1 MSLKKI
7 RKISILGCRASGSG
21 IAQTC
26 AENGFI
32 VKIYDL
38 NSNLLKNGLDLI
50 RESLRDIYG
59 ENGNKKEKVKSVF
72 SRINGTCEIEEVVKD
87 SDIILEVFP
96 EDFELKKKILVEAD
110 RLAPKKTIFATN
122 TLFHLIND
130 IATAIQRKDK
140 LIGVYWCYPPQ
151 KMKLVI
157 ITKGMSTSKETL
169 NLVTSFSE
177 KLNRKILLSEE
188 PIGKRVLLRLI
199 CALSAE
205 AMRCFEDSAM
215 NIKEIDDVC
224 KLGLNLP
231 LGPLEMVDSF
241 GLDNFKQVIEKLYN
255 TTGYPRFRPPS
266 LLNKMI
272 AAGRLGVKNGKGFYN
287 YEEKV
292 RNNK

>member
-7 RKISILGCRASGSG
+7 RKICILGCRASGNS
-21 IAQTC
+21 IARIC

-38 NSNLLKNGLDLI
+38 NSNLVKKGLAI
-50 RESLRDIYG
+50 IKESLCDIYG
-59 ENGNKKEKVKSVF
+59 ENGNEKEKVKSVF
-72 SRINGTCEIEEVVKD
+72 SRITGTCEIEEVVKG
-87 SDIILEVFP
+87 SDIIIETFP
-96 EDFELKKKILVEAD
+96 EDLELKKKVLVEAD
-110 RLAPKKTIFATN
+110 RFAPKKTIFATN
-122 TLFHLIND
+122 TLFHLITD

-140 LIGVYWCYPPQ
+140 LIGMYWCYPPQ

-169 NLVTSFSE
+169 NRVTSFSE
-177 KLNRKILLSEE
+177 KLNRIIILSED

-205 AMRCFEDSAM
+205 AMRCFEDGAIS
-215 NIKEIDDVC
+215 IKEIDDIC
-224 KLGLNLP
+224 KSGLNLP

-272 AAGRLGVKNGKGFYN
+272 VTGRLGVKKGKGFYN
-287 YEEKV
+287 YEEKI
-292 RNNK
+292 RNNA